1 MEENL
6 VYIGE
11 KNVSIYSRIIQ
22 QKLSQNREV
31 VLKTRGKFI
40 YNLVRIVS
48 ILQKENKVSIKRV
61 EISGSDFQKEDKT
74 YYVPSIEVI
83 LTKK

>member
-11 KNVSIYSRIIQ
+11 KSFPVYERIIL

-31 VLKTRGKFI
+31 ILKTRGKFI

-61 EISGSDFQKEDKT
+61 EISGSDFKKEDKT
-74 YYVPSIEVI
+74 YYVPSIEVTLI
-83 LTKK
+83 KK